1 MKRTGPLRLA
11 VLISGRGSNMLAI
24 ADACVSGQLNARIV
38 QVIADRY
45 ASADSN
51 LPVAGIDAATR
62 RGLMTQT
69 LAAKRYASGADFEAA
84 LTSAVLASSA
94 EWLIL
99 AGFMRVLS
107 ADFVA
112 RFAGRILN
120 IHPSLLPAFKGLHTH
135 RQALSA
141 GVSHHGCS
149 IHIVT
154 AGLDSGPVIAQAQ
167 VPVLASDDELSLS
180 ARVQRVEHRL
190 YPRVL
195 GWLAADR
202 LQCRD
207 GDLWLDGQPL
217 TTPRQESF
225 DVESI

>member
-1 MKRTGPLRLA
+1 MKRTEPLRLA

-24 ADACVSGQLNARIV
+24 ADACASGQLNMRIV
-38 QVIADRY
+38 QVIADRF
-45 ASADSN
+45 AQADSN
-51 LPVAGIDAATR
+51 VAVAGIDAAR
-62 RGLMTQT
+62 QRGLATQT
-69 LAAKRYASGADFEAA
+69 LAAKGYPSREAFEASLTKA
-84 LTSAVLASSA
+84 LLASNA
-94 EWLIL
+94 EWLVL

-107 ADFVA
+107 AEFVA
-112 RFAGRILN
+112 RFADRIFN

-135 RQALSA
+135 QQALAA
-141 GVSHHGCS
+141 GVTHHGCS

-154 AGLDSGPVIAQAQ
+154 AGLDSGPVIAQAK
-167 VPVLASDDELSLS
+167 VPVLAADDEQCLS
-180 ARVQRVEHRL
+180 ARVQRAEHRL

-195 GWLAADR
+195 SWLATDR

-207 GDLWLDGQPL
+207 GNLWLDGQRL